1 MYYLHMLTQARLKQ
15 VLTYDPDSGTFTRI
29 KPTWKRTSLRPRPDC
44 YIGMSIDNRAYPC
57 HRLAWLYVYGSFP
70 DGYLDHINGDRHDN
84 RIANLRPATRSQ
96 NHGNSR
102 RPRNN
107 TSGFKGVI
115 KFRTKWLAQITK
127 NNRNIYLGTFN
138 TPEAAHAAYCEAA
151 QKLFGEFA
159 RAA

>member
-1 MYYLHMLTQARLKQ
+1 MLTQARLKE
-15 VLTYDPDSGTFTRI
+15 VVTYDPDTGTFTRI
-29 KPTWKRTSLRPRPDC
+29 KPTWKRTARPPGE
-44 YIGMSIDNRAYPC
+44 YIGMSIDNRNHAC

-102 RPRNN
+102 RPRHN
-107 TSGFKGVI
+107 TSGFKGV
-115 KFRTKWLAQITK
+115 TKVRNKWRAQITK
-127 NNRNIYLGTFN
+127 NNRSIHLGTFN

-151 QKLFGEFA
+151 QKLFGEFV